1 MSMDQI
7 MEPWKILIVD
17 DDEDIHDVTE
27 LALKRLEFENRKLTF
42 IHAYSAFEA
51 KVKLVEYPD
60 IAVALLDVVMENE
73 SAGLDLVRVIRE
85 DFRNENIRLI
95 LRTGNPG
102 QAPEESVTLSYD
114 INDYRGKTELTAQ
127 NLRTVIITAL
137 RSYQSI
143 LTIKGLYKEIDDTQ
157 KELIYTLSEIAESRS
172 VDTGNHVKRVGIIST
187 FLARALHLPAEEVE
201 NMKLAASMHDLGKLA
216 IDDAILNKP
225 GKLTENEFNTMKNHC
240 RYGYEILKFSQRE
253 LLKMAAIISYEH
265 HENYDGT
272 GYPRGI
278 SGDEIHVYSRIVAI
292 ADVFDAL
299 SMKRVY
305 KESWPQDRIL
315 EYIKEES
322 GKKFDPKIVQ
332 IFLEHFEEI
341 KDLIEA

>member
-1 MSMDQI
+1 MHV
-7 MEPWKILIVD
+7 EF
-17 DDEDIHDVTE
+17 
-27 LALKRLEFENRKLTF
+27 RLYF
-42 IHAYSAFEA
+42 IHAYSGIEA
-51 KVKLVEYPD
+51 KIRLIEHPD
-60 IAVALLDVVMENE
+60 IAVALLDVVMEND

-85 DFRNENIRLI
+85 DFHNENIRLI

-143 LTIKGLYKEIDDTQ
+143 LTIKGLHKEIDETQ

-172 VDTGNHVKRVGIIST
+172 VDTGNHVKRVGAVSA
-187 FLARALHLPAEEVE
+187 FLAQALELSEAEVA

-225 GKLTENEFNTMKNHC
+225 GKLTESEFNIMKNHC
-240 RYGYEILKFSQRE
+240 RYGYEILKFSQRD

-272 GYPRGI
+272 GYPRGL
-278 SGDEIHVYSRIVAI
+278 SGEEIHIFSRIVAL

-299 SMKRVY
+299 SVKRVY
-305 KESWPQDRIL
+305 KESWPLDKIL
-315 EYIKEES
+315 EYIKEQS
-322 GKKFDPKIVQ
+322 GKKFDPKVVSL
-332 IFLEHFEEI
+332 FFEHFEEI
-341 KDLIEA
+341 SGLIKEFDFNG